1 MKPTARKTR
10 EKIISFYQ
18 KHRRMPSYGEIMKL
32 TGYKTKSAV
41 SYVVDKLIE
50 QGVISKDIAGK
61 LIPNR
66 ISPINSFGQTKV
78 LGLVEA
84 GFPSAAE
91 EELSDTMS
99 FDDYLIEKKE
109 STYILRVKGDS
120 MIEAG
125 INDGDLVIVE
135 RGANYK
141 DGDIVIAE
149 VDGEWT
155 IKYFRKE
162 RQKDGDKIFL
172 EPANKKYKPIY
183 PKEELK
189 ISAVVKAVVRKY

>member
-1 MKPTARKTR
+1 MKKTIKTVR

-41 SYVVDKLIE
+41 SYALDKLIAL
-50 QGVISKDIAGK
+50 GAVSKDATGK
-61 LIPNR
+61 LIPDS
-66 ISPINSFGQTKV
+66 ISRSGQIRV

-125 INDGDLVIVE
+125 INDGDMVIVE
-135 RGANYK
+135 RGAPHR

-155 IKYFRKE
+155 IKYFRK
-162 RQKDGDKIFL
+162 RRNKDGDKIFL